1 MIEKTEKSLYSEI
14 RKAVHNEWDP
24 IGVSNFTND
33 LGEYDAYIPELC
45 RFLSH
50 NPSSQEIF
58 DYLWVIETNSIGME
72 GDKQSTLKFSEKL
85 KILIDQTL
93 KK

>member
-1 MIEKTEKSLYSEI
+1 MIEKIEKSLYPEV
-14 RKAVHNEWDP
+14 RRAVHNEWDP

-33 LGEYDAYIPELC
+33 FGEYDAYIPELC
-45 RFLSH
+45 SFLSN

-58 DYLWVIETNSIGME
+58 EHLWTIETNSIGME

-85 KILIDQTL
+85 KVLVDQIIR
-93 KK
+93 K

>member
-58 DYLWVIETNSIGME
+58 DYLWVISFKNRRNYRYFYCSI
-72 GDKQSTLKFSEKL
+72 SFNW
-85 KILIDQTL
+85 INF
-93 KK
+93 